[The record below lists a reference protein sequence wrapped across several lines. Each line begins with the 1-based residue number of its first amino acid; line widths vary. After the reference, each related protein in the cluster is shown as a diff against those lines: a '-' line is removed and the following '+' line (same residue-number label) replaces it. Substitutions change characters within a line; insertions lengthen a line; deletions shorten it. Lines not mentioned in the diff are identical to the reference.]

1 VATGYLNTPF
11 SRIELSP
18 YPPLKMRIK
27 HMYAQSYLDLANTL
41 TTVAVFAGAIS
52 FGTLVTLPIGIDNA
66 DYIGLLLA
74 VASYLF
80 TSCLFAAVAIAY
92 LLRHDDRNRP
102 LSKLKRGLCQI
113 HIWLVILLCVAGFIV
128 LNVVIMNFGQ
138 RAVGIAGIASL
149 SGLVPVWFISVH
161 MMERT
166 GKLDHETFMV
176 ENEAPQGGFKEPA
189 PTSNSRIVMVQST
202 PRLDH

>member
-1 VATGYLNTPF
+1 
-11 SRIELSP
+11 
-18 YPPLKMRIK
+18 MRVK

-66 DYIGLLLA
+66 EYISLLLA
-74 VASYLF
+74 VAAYLF
-80 TSCLFAAVAIAY
+80 TACLFAAVAIAY
-92 LLRHDDRNRP
+92 LLRHDERNLP
-102 LSKLKRGLCQI
+102 LSNMKRMLCQM

-149 SGLVPVWFISVH
+149 SAFPVWFASVH
-161 MMERT
+161 LMERT
-166 GKLDHETFMV
+166 GKLDHETFV
-176 ENEAPQGGFKEPA
+176 IENEPPQGGLKEPA

-202 PRLDH
+202 PRLGH